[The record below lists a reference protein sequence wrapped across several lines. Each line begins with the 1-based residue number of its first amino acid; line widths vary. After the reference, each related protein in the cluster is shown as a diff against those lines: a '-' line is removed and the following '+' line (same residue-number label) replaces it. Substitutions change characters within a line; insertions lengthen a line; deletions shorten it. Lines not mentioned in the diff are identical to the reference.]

1 MSDGLQFDKAEFASG
16 SGKTCAACR
25 KPIADTYFEAVGS
38 ILCASCAARFAA
50 NSGGFP
56 ALSRAAL
63 WGAAAALAGTIVWY
77 AITTLLHIELAIIAI
92 AIGYAVGIAVRRAA
106 RGVGGWKYQALAMFL
121 TYASI
126 VSSYVPTI
134 IRQLSEAS
142 AERGP
147 VTVFTY
153 AFQAPFL
160 GGANNLIG
168 LVIIAIGLYE
178 AWKLN
183 RRIPIAGPFRVVAA
197 GAPPSSGPPV
207 AGPPVAGPPPGTP

>member
-1 MSDGLQFDKAEFASG
+1 MSDGLQFDKAEFATAAA
-16 SGKTCAACR
+16 KACAVCR

-38 ILCASCAARFAA
+38 ILCADCAAKLAA

-56 ALSRAAL
+56 VLSRAAL

-77 AITTLLHIELAIIAI
+77 LISTLLHIELAIIAI
-92 AIGYAVGIAVRRAA
+92 AIGYAVGYAVRRAA

-134 IRQLSEAS
+134 IKQLSAAS
-142 AERGP
+142 LERGP
-147 VTVFTY
+147 LTVFTY

-160 GGANNLIG
+160 GGANNVIG
-168 LVIIAIGLYE
+168 LLIIAIGLYE

-183 RRIPIAGPFRVVAA
+183 RRIPISGPFRVGAA
-197 GAPPSSGPPV
+197 PA
-207 AGPPVAGPPPGTP
+207 AGPPAVEPPPGPPAGTP

>member
-1 MSDGLQFDKAEFASG
+1 MSDGLQFDKAEFATAAAKS
-16 SGKTCAACR
+16 CAVCR
-25 KPIADTYFEAVGS
+25 KPIADAYFEAVGS
-38 ILCASCAARFAA
+38 ILCANCAARFAA
-50 NSGGFP
+50 NAGSFP

-63 WGAAAALAGTIVWY
+63 WGAVVALGGTIVWY

-92 AIGYAVGIAVRRAA
+92 AIGYAVGLAVRRGA

-168 LVIIAIGLYE
+168 LLIIAIGLYE

-183 RRIPIAGPFRVVAA
+183 RRIPISGPFRVGAA
-197 GAPPSSGPPV
+197 GGTPP
-207 AGPPVAGPPPGTP
+207 AGPPPGTP

>member
-1 MSDGLQFDKAEFASG
+1 MSDELQFDKAEFATATG
-16 SGKTCAACR
+16 GKTCAVCR
-25 KPIADTYFEAVGS
+25 KPIEDTYFEAVGS

-50 NSGGFP
+50 NSGGWP

-63 WGAAAALAGTIVWY
+63 WGAGAALAGTVVWY
-77 AITTLLHIELAIIAI
+77 LIATLLHIELAIIAI
-92 AIGYAVGIAVRRAA
+92 AIGYAVGLAVRRGA

-134 IRQLSEAS
+134 IRQLSELS

-147 VTVFTY
+147 LTVFGL

-183 RRIPIAGPFRVVAA
+183 RRIPIAGPFRVGSA
-197 GAPPSSGPPV
+197 GGPPPV
-207 AGPPVAGPPPGTP
+207 APSPAGPAPGTP

>member
-1 MSDGLQFDKAEFASG
+1 MSDGLQFDKAEFATAAAKS
-16 SGKTCAACR
+16 CAVCR

-38 ILCASCAARFAA
+38 ILCADCAAKFAA

-56 ALSRAAL
+56 TLSRAAL

-77 AITTLLHIELAIIAI
+77 LIATLLHIELAIIAI
-92 AIGYAVGIAVRRAA
+92 GIGYAVGIAVRKAA

-134 IRQLSEAS
+134 IKQLSEAS
-142 AERGP
+142 LERGP
-147 VTVFTY
+147 LTVFTY
-153 AFQAPFL
+153 AFQAPFQ

-168 LVIIAIGLYE
+168 LLIIAIGLYE

-183 RRIPIAGPFRVVAA
+183 RRIPISGPFRVGAA
-197 GAPPSSGPPV
+197 
-207 AGPPVAGPPPGTP
+207 AGPPPAETPPVGPPPGTP